1 MSEEIK
7 TIKAQILPIL
17 KQAGVLRSSI
27 FGSLAR
33 GEADA
38 TSDVD
43 ILVELPENASLLDLV
58 GLQLDLESALGKK
71 VDLVEYD
78 SIKPALK
85 KNILSAQVQLL

>member
-43 ILVELPENASLLDLV
+43 ILVELPENASLLDLI

>member
-58 GLQLDLESALGKK
+58 GLQLDLESSLGKK

-78 SIKPALK
+78 SIKAALK
-85 KNILSAQVQLL
+85 QNILSSQVRLL